1 MKFNQAIWV
10 VAASLAGGSA
20 WADDLN
26 TVAVSG
32 EAPLINGDKDACK
45 KEAMR
50 QARRNAIEKGAGVL
64 VESNSIMKNYELIND
79 EISTS
84 AKGVILDEKFGELAT
99 GATGNSCSITLSA
112 KVSREAVSDAICS
125 VVKANHD
132 PKVSL
137 VFVEKVGDESKWSTE
152 RGLVEAMFTDAFINN
167 CFTIVES
174 GIKVTEVSATGDL
187 PQSAIA
193 EIVKNSDAQYVV
205 LGSGKFIKST
215 QAKDSILGS
224 SGMNSYSVSA
234 SLKMI
239 NTANNEI
246 EAVATDQ
253 VQVLGISP
261 EVALK
266 AKSKNGDL
274 KAGTMVEKIMDVLMK
289 KIGARW
295 TSDMVNSSNVSVV
308 IQNVAN
314 FAAAKAFKELA
325 EKTMVG
331 AKVEQRKVSGGT
343 ASFDVKVDGG
353 SEALAAA
360 VEGKKAGKFT
370 VEVIEVTKGK
380 VVLKL
385 N

>member
-1 MKFNQAIWV
+1 MKFNQAVWM
-10 VAASLAGGSA
+10 VAASLAAGSA
-20 WADDLN
+20 GAEDI
-26 TVAVSG
+26 TAVAVTG
-32 EAPLINGDKDACK
+32 EAPLIGGDKDGCK

-99 GATGNSCSITLSA
+99 GATGNSCSISLSA
-112 KVSREAVSDAICS
+112 KVSREAISDAICS

-132 PKVSL
+132 PKISL
-137 VFVEKVGDESKWSTE
+137 VFVEKVGDETKWSTE
-152 RGLVEAMFTDAFINN
+152 RGLVEAMFTEAFINN
-167 CFTIVES
+167 CFTIIES
-174 GIKVTEVSATGDL
+174 GIKVTEVSANGDL

-205 LGSGKFIKST
+205 LGQGKIIKG
-215 QAKDSILGS
+215 AKENNSILVGTS
-224 SGMNSYSVSA
+224 MNTYSVSA
-234 SLKMI
+234 TLKMI
-239 NTANNEI
+239 NTATNEI

-253 VQVLGISP
+253 VQVLGISH

-266 AKSKNGDL
+266 ASKSGKET
-274 KAGTMVEKIMDVLMK
+274 KAGTMVEKIMDALMK

-295 TSDMVNSSNVSVV
+295 TSDMVNSSKVSVV

-314 FAAAKAFKELA
+314 FAAAKAFKEMA
-325 EKTMVG
+325 EKVISG

-343 ASFDVKVDGG
+343 ASFDVQVDGG

>member
-1 MKFNQAIWV
+1 MNFNQAIWV
-10 VAASLAGGSA
+10 VAASLTAGSA

-32 EAPLINGDKDACK
+32 EAPLINGDKDGCK

-84 AKGVILDEKFGELAT
+84 AKGVILDEKFGELTT

-132 PKVSL
+132 PKVTL

-205 LGSGKFIKST
+205 LGSGKFIKAT

-239 NTANNEI
+239 NTANNEV
-246 EAVATDQ
+246 EAVAIDQ

-274 KAGTMVEKIMDVLMK
+274 KAGTMVEKIMDTLMK

-295 TSDMVNSSNVSVV
+295 TSDMVNSSNVSVL

-325 EKTMVG
+325 EKTMSG

-370 VEVIEVTKGK
+370 IEVIEVTKGK